1 MSFTKSQVRFFLRSR
16 SSAKSKNSFAPGLA
30 LRSHPQFLAI
40 WVQGVAMSEEQDT
53 LLDLPGT
60 APRTRPKKSRDPRH
74 TNMTSFEVRESS
86 GGLFSKVERDVNR

>member
-1 MSFTKSQVRFFLRSR
+1 MSKCHSRKARGSVFLRSR
-16 SSAKSKNSFAPGLA
+16 SSAKPKKSFAPGLA
-30 LRSHPQFLAI
+30 LRSHPQFQAI

-74 TNMTSFEVRESS
+74 TNMTSFEVRET
-86 GGLFSKVERDVNR
+86 K